1 MRAITIQ
8 ADGERGG
15 ISANDDVMRRAL
27 RFIVTTMP
35 VGGRG
40 FKFSGP
46 KPHQTADLNHGTIL
60 NHRHP
65 GEWTVSFRPNGGDPG
80 RVRTYTDRASF
91 LKSYEAAVSRG

>member
-35 VGGRG
+35 VGGKG

-46 KPHQTADLNHGTIL
+46 KPHHTADLHHGTVL

-80 RVRTYTDRASF
+80 RVRTYTDPDTVVQVIIDR
-91 LKSYEAAVSRG
+91 EHN